1 MWTVFLGG
9 GRWSLAHCYT
19 LQSLEVQYFLNKG
32 MNGIPLL
39 KKQMFLVENSCRFGS
54 EVTGASF
61 PR

>member
-1 MWTVFLGG
+1 MWTAFFGG

-19 LQSLEVQYFLNKG
+19 FQCLEVQDYLNKG

-39 KKQMFLVENSCRFGS
+39 KKHMFLVGNSCRFGA